1 MAAGL
6 NVGGARMGP
15 EVIRVAGREVKLPL
29 DADAV
34 EALNLGPKWAEDV
47 RKRVAASYYAEGRLS
62 LGQAARLSGFAYAD
76 FLAYLRERRIP
87 LDYGPQDLADDVD
100 ELKRMGRWD
109 GPSGHQ

>member
-1 MAAGL
+1 MIPG
-6 NVGGARMGP
+6 V
-15 EVIRVAGREVKLPL
+15 VRVAGREVQLPL

-34 EALNLGPKWAEDV
+34 EALNLGPKWAEDF

-62 LGQAARLSGFAYAD
+62 LGQAARLSGLTYAE

-100 ELKRMGRWD
+100 EFKRLGMWN
-109 GPSGHQ
+109 GPSGQQ